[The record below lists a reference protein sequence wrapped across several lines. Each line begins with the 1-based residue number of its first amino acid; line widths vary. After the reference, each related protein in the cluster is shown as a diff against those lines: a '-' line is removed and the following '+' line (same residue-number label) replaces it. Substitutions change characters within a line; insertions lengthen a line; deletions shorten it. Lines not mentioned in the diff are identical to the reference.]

1 MLFLFVD
8 LLVDLS
14 RVVLNWSMRNHLI
27 SSIVVLIGFI
37 GAISVYKIYDRKLT
51 EGQNAPQ
58 SLTELKK
65 FETDG
70 LPDFVIETRDGQ
82 KKKMADYKGKLVLL
96 NLWASWCP
104 PCVTEFPSMVK
115 LAKKFEKDMVVVAI
129 SQDTD
134 KQELDSF
141 LKQQGY
147 LGSNFVVGVDY
158 KKEMIQVLNLV
169 ALPETFILDREGKLI
184 RKVSG
189 VEDWYSPDAIQ
200 FFEGLVK

>member
-1 MLFLFVD
+1 MK
-8 LLVDLS
+8 
-14 RVVLNWSMRNHLI
+14 NHLI
-27 SSIVVLIGFI
+27 SSIVVLIGLI
-37 GAISVYKIYDRKLT
+37 AAISVYKIYDKKLT
-51 EGQNAPQ
+51 AGQSAPQ

-70 LPDFVIETRDGQ
+70 LPDFVIETVDGQ
-82 KKKMADYKGKLVLL
+82 KKKMTDYKGKVVLL

-134 KQELDSF
+134 RQDLDSF
-141 LKQQGY
+141 LKQQGS

-158 KKEMIQVLNLV
+158 KKDMIQVLNLV